1 MMRLTV
7 RFRFALLGI
16 AVCLSHFG
24 LAENERSLEIDY
36 DRSKIEIRS
45 AAMGLAPVAFEF
57 EEFAAWV
64 SLSPAERKLSDARF
78 RFLYSDLTS
87 GRESRDQRT
96 WKWLE
101 VDRFPD
107 GGFELVRIESRGDV
121 KVAVGTLLLHGV
133 RREVEFV
140 YSLEE
145 DGAGSALLAEAT
157 IDYRD
162 WDLPLLRVFFIPI
175 GPELTITIEARG
187 VLESAPDEEV

>member
-1 MMRLTV
+1 MMRLKLLS
-7 RFRFALLGI
+7 RFALLGI
-16 AVCLSHFG
+16 AVCLPRRG
-24 LAENERSLEIDY
+24 LAEEERPLEIDY

-45 AAMGLAPVAFEF
+45 EAMGLAPVAFEF
-57 EEFAAWV
+57 EEFVALV
-64 SLSPAERKLSDARF
+64 SLAPSERKLSDARF

-87 GRESRDQRT
+87 GRENRDRRT

-107 GGFELVRIESRGDV
+107 GSFELLRIESRGNA

-140 YSLEE
+140 YSLEK
-145 DGAGSALLAEAT
+145 DGAGFALLAEAT
-157 IDYRD
+157 IDYRN
-162 WDLPLLRVFFIPI
+162 WGLPLLRVFFIPI

-187 VLESAPDEEV
+187 VLESLPGEEA